1 MLYFRASRVA
11 RKIVKAIGYARVVP
25 GENTTD
31 ALSHQKA
38 RITEYCRSNGLN
50 LEKIHEEIV
59 SSELSLNEGRPEL
72 LAALNALGSGDAL
85 VVVRTDRLSQNRQFI
100 AELKN
105 QIEKT
110 GCVVH
115 TMQGPTDLTKV
126 KSGIEVTS
134 M

>member
-1 MLYFRASRVA
+1 M
-11 RKIVKAIGYARVVP
+11 P

-38 RITEYCRSNGLN
+38 RITEYCRANALN
-50 LEKIHEEIV
+50 LEKIYEEIV
-59 SSELSLNEGRPEL
+59 SSELSLNEGRPQLL
-72 LAALNALGSGDAL
+72 LALSSLNSGDAL

-105 QIEKT
+105 QMEKT
-110 GCVVH
+110 GFIVH
-115 TMQGPTDLTKV
+115 TMQGPNDLTKV

-134 M
+134 V